1 MSLVLNIHPENPQ
14 SRLIKQVI
22 DVLDRGGIIAYPTDS
37 GYALGCALGNKSA
50 MERIIRIRQ
59 LKKHHHFTLMLKDL
73 SHVGEYAK
81 LNNSGFRL
89 MKKILPGPYT
99 FILEGA
105 KDIPNRLL
113 NGNRKTIGIRVS
125 SNAIVQAILEDIVEP
140 IMSVS
145 LIIKGYEFYNCNDV
159 KAVLNGSIDLVID
172 AGHCPPEPT
181 TVINISGDEVLILR
195 EGAGS
200 LEFVSYHHLQ

>member
-1 MSLVLNIHPENPQ
+1 MSLVINIHAENPQ

-105 KDIPNRLL
+105 KDIPKRLL

-181 TVINISGDEVLILR
+181 TVIDISGDEVLILR

-200 LEFVSYHHLQ
+200 LEFVS

>member
-1 MSLVLNIHPENPQ
+1 MSLVINIHPDNPQ

-22 DVLDRGGIIAYPTDS
+22 DVLDRGGVIAYPTDS

-181 TVINISGDEVLILR
+181 TVIDISGDEVLILR

-200 LEFVSYHHLQ
+200 LEFVS

>member
-1 MSLVLNIHPENPQ
+1 MSLVLNIHPKNPQ

-22 DVLDRGGIIAYPTDS
+22 DVLDKGGIIAYPTDS

-50 MERIIRIRQ
+50 MERIIKIRE

-181 TVINISGDEVLILR
+181 TVIDISGDEVLILR

-200 LEFVSYHHLQ
+200 LEFVS

>member
-50 MERIIRIRQ
+50 MERIIKIRQ

-89 MKKILPGPYT
+89 MKKILPSPYT
-99 FILEGA
+99 FI
-105 KDIPNRLL
+105 
-113 NGNRKTIGIRVS
+113 
-125 SNAIVQAILEDIVEP
+125 
-140 IMSVS
+140 
-145 LIIKGYEFYNCNDV
+145 
-159 KAVLNGSIDLVID
+159 
-172 AGHCPPEPT
+172 
-181 TVINISGDEVLILR
+181 
-195 EGAGS
+195 
-200 LEFVSYHHLQ
+200 

>member
-125 SNAIVQAILEDIVEP
+125 SNAIVKAILEDIVEP

-145 LIIKGYEFYNCNDV
+145 LIIKGYEFYNSNDV
-159 KAVLNGSIDLVID
+159 KAVLNGSNDLVID

-181 TVINISGDEVLILR
+181 TVIDISGDEVLILR

-200 LEFVSYHHLQ
+200 LEFVS

>member
-22 DVLDRGGIIAYPTDS
+22 NVLDRGGIIAYPTDS
-37 GYALGCALGNKSA
+37 GYALGCALGNKNA

-125 SNAIVQAILEDIVEP
+125 SNVIVQAILEDIVEP

-181 TVINISGDEVLILR
+181 TVIDISGDEVLILR

-200 LEFVSYHHLQ
+200 LEFVS

>member
-22 DVLDRGGIIAYPTDS
+22 DILDRGGIIAYPTDS

-159 KAVLNGSIDLVID
+159 KAVLNCSIDLVID

-181 TVINISGDEVLILR
+181 TVIDISGDEVLILR

-200 LEFVSYHHLQ
+200 LEFVS

>member
-22 DVLDRGGIIAYPTDS
+22 DVLNRGGIIAYPTDS

-181 TVINISGDEVLILR
+181 TVIDISGDEVLILR
-195 EGAGS
+195 EGAGN
-200 LEFVSYHHLQ
+200 LEFVS

>member
-1 MSLVLNIHPENPQ
+1 MSLVLNIHPQNPQ

-22 DVLDRGGIIAYPTDS
+22 DVLDRGGVIAYPTDS

-50 MERIIRIRQ
+50 MERIIKIRQ

-81 LNNSGFRL
+81 LKNSGFRL

-181 TVINISGDEVLILR
+181 TVIDISGDEVLILR

-200 LEFVSYHHLQ
+200 LEFVS

>member
-181 TVINISGDEVLILR
+181 TVIDISGDEVLILR
-195 EGAGS
+195 EGAGN
-200 LEFVSYHHLQ
+200 LEFVS

>member
-14 SRLIKQVI
+14 SRLINQVI

-181 TVINISGDEVLILR
+181 TVIDISGDEVLILR

-200 LEFVSYHHLQ
+200 LEFVS

>member
-50 MERIIRIRQ
+50 MERIIKIRQ

-125 SNAIVQAILEDIVEP
+125 SNVIVQSILEDIVEP

-181 TVINISGDEVLILR
+181 TVIDISGDDVLILR
-195 EGAGS
+195 EGSGS
-200 LEFVSYHHLQ
+200 LEFVS

>member
-1 MSLVLNIHPENPQ
+1 MSLVINIHPENPQ

-22 DVLDRGGIIAYPTDS
+22 DVLDRGGIMAYPTDS

-125 SNAIVQAILEDIVEP
+125 SNAIVQAILEDITEP

-181 TVINISGDEVLILR
+181 TVIDISGDEVLILR

-200 LEFVSYHHLQ
+200 LKFVR

>member
-37 GYALGCALGNKSA
+37 GYALGCTLGNKSA

-81 LNNSGFRL
+81 LKNSGFRL

-125 SNAIVQAILEDIVEP
+125 SNVIVQAILEDILEP

-145 LIIKGYEFYNCNDV
+145 LIIKGYEFYNSNDV

-181 TVINISGDEVLILR
+181 TVIDISGDEVLILR
-195 EGAGS
+195 DGAGS
-200 LEFVSYHHLQ
+200 LEFVS